1 MSDKETLL
9 RNQIRNIEKNKYNL
23 DKSIHFMF
31 FKRDENIYMLKKWK
45 RDDNFYNKWEL
56 INGSIDEK
64 NLEKIIKDGI
74 GLVKKIKDKRNLFIS
89 LDNCSEIFEIL
100 NNIQFNIKN
109 INNVAV
115 ENIILDECKMNGY
128 SQIQKE
134 LFNETVKINIFKRN
148 LGKYMACDS
157 DSEVNSLLI
166 YTDASLRKD
175 KENLSLGYGIV
186 IKTLDSS
193 DYIYQA
199 SKKIETDLPIN
210 TTSQAE
216 AFAILDTI
224 FFLKNK
230 ISEGKLDKYQR
241 FEVRSDELFNIGLL
255 NNEKEIDEIK
265 NDLTKSIINR
275 ILKEVKGL
283 NFCFKWVKG
292 HSFDNA
298 NLLADKLACE
308 ATLLS

>member
-9 RNQIRNIEKNKYNL
+9 RNQIKNIEKNKYNL

-45 RDDNFYNKWEL
+45 RDNNFYNKWEL
-56 INGSIDEK
+56 INGSIDGK

-89 LDNCSEIFEIL
+89 LDNCPEIFEIL
-100 NNIQFNIKN
+100 NNIQLDIKN

-115 ENIILDECKMNGY
+115 ENIILDECKINGY

-134 LFNETVKINIFKRN
+134 LFNETIKINIFKRH

-157 DSEVNSLLI
+157 DSEVNSLLV
-166 YTDASLRKD
+166 YTDASFRKD
-175 KENLSLGYGIV
+175 KENLSLGYGVV

-224 FFLKNK
+224 LFLKNK
-230 ISEGKLDKYQR
+230 ISEGKLDKHQR

-255 NNEKEIDEIK
+255 NNEKEIEEIK

-283 NFCFKWVKG
+283 NFCFRWVKG

-298 NLLADKLACE
+298 NVLADKLACE
-308 ATLLS
+308 ATLLF